1 MGIDDTKSAND
12 FYEDAK
18 KSIGRIVVC
27 EAYIYSAKYNLKMA
41 TTYTLIVNREMQRLI
56 DFIEKEILRQMSET
70 LTRAKGSAFVRDK
83 ETSSI
88 FNSLQEVADALLSGG
103 EAATLTEGDAHTLS
117 GGEIPEITNLSA
129 GKVHIVNT
137 INNNI
142 EGGSNDME
150 EIRNKTNEL
159 KENAS
164 NYKSIEV
171 LKETVKLMQAA
182 LLFIIQNEENSTKEM
197 HIGKEALKVCLVF
210 GHPLEDTFSTMQF
223 NSSTLANF
231 DKNNVTA
238 INMFNENLRKVCG
251 SLDNLYSAS
260 GRLKDDLQDVQE
272 LVQQVRDIVFAKSAN
287 KKTSILKFFASNV
300 ETPEK
305 RNLILDSLQ
314 SVFFN
319 FDFAIHFA
327 TNSFAN
333 IDAVRELQLKSI
345 KFPNL
350 PVQTIEAEGN
360 TVVNE

>member
-1 MGIDDTKSAND
+1 MGIDDKKSAND

-41 TTYTLIVNREMQRLI
+41 MTYTLIVNREMQRLI

-70 LTRAKGSAFVRDK
+70 LTKAKGSAFVKDK

-88 FNSLQEVADALLSGG
+88 FDSLQEVADALLSGG
-103 EAATLTEGDAHTLS
+103 EAATLTT
-117 GGEIPEITNLSA
+117 GGEE
-129 GKVHIVNT
+129 VHTVNT
-137 INNNI
+137 INSNI
-142 EGGSNDME
+142 QGGSNDME

-182 LLFIIQNEENSTKEM
+182 LLFIIQNEENSMKEM
-197 HIGKEALKVCLVF
+197 HIAKEALKVCLVF

-260 GRLKDDLQDVQE
+260 ARLKDDLQDVQE

-350 PVQTIEAEGN
+350 PVQTIEAGAEGN
-360 TVVNE
+360 TVNE

>member
-1 MGIDDTKSAND
+1 MGIDDKKSAND

-41 TTYTLIVNREMQRLI
+41 MTYTLIVNREMQRLI

-70 LTRAKGSAFVRDK
+70 LTKAKGSAFVKDK

-88 FNSLQEVADALLSGG
+88 FDSLQEVADALLSGG
-103 EAATLTEGDAHTLS
+103 EAATLT
-117 GGEIPEITNLSA
+117 GGEAATLTGGEAATLTT
-129 GKVHIVNT
+129 GGEEVHTVNT
-137 INNNI
+137 INSNI
-142 EGGSNDME
+142 QGGSNDME

-182 LLFIIQNEENSTKEM
+182 LLFIIQNEENSMKEM
-197 HIGKEALKVCLVF
+197 HIAKEALKVCLVF

-223 NSSTLANF
+223 NSSTLANL

-260 GRLKDDLQDVQE
+260 ARLKDDLQDVQE

-350 PVQTIEAEGN
+350 PVQTIEAGAEGN
-360 TVVNE
+360 TVNE